1 MDQILDKGSFKNHVV
16 SQGGGGGFVKKLR
29 KTHRE
34 RRGQAKTTW
43 LFLMKKMLF

>member
-16 SQGGGGGFVKKLR
+16 SQGEGFVKKLR